1 MNPWVIPAGGNWFR
15 PCSVCRL
22 IQPVLCID
30 LMEQETI
37 RIRVRPGSGSAPALT
52 RSTRPPYSRLPPYTT
67 CPKLMHPSPRGYSRF
82 ITTSSPAARTSPKT
96 VSRIALL
103 YATPPESATRGS
115 PAPPLREPPSRRSPG
130 RGYTGP
136 TRRRRSPARRPA
148 TAGVPPQ
155 GAPASKRPRRRERV
169 ERGGRKRH
177 DWYPLQ
183 LTFFLSLAVAGITS
197 VSVSQ

>member
-1 MNPWVIPAGGNWFR
+1 MTPKGRTTDRLAAHAPACRNPGNH
-15 PCSVCRL
+15 
-22 IQPVLCID
+22 
-30 LMEQETI
+30 
-37 RIRVRPGSGSAPALT
+37 SGSSDRRT
-52 RSTRPPYSRLPPYTT
+52 RLPYSSRLPPYTT

-82 ITTSSPAARTSPKT
+82 ITTSRPAARTSPRT

-148 TAGVPPQ
+148 TAGVPPR
-155 GAPASKRPRRRERV
+155 GAPASRGPRRRERV